1 MIKRE
6 VRKLAWEGEQ
16 EVFTNE
22 QTGDEYRRIVGG
34 LAWPH
39 GEKPGYAVVVAE
51 ALKEDPQP
59 KERPIWV
66 IKEIEDHDILN
77 LLRYCQDLQESFM
90 VQDWYGNTGDKAMMA
105 NLYHLNREAGK
116 RDRFAFKTPPYAN
129 DPNG

>member
-16 EVFTNE
+16 EVFTSE

-34 LAWPH
+34 LAWPY

-51 ALKEDPQP
+51 ALKEDPQL

-66 IKEIEDHDILN
+66 IKEIEDPDILN
-77 LLRYCQDLQESFM
+77 LLRHCRDLQEPFM
-90 VQDWYGNTGDKAMMA
+90 VQDWYGTGIPW
-105 NLYHLNREAGK
+105 
-116 RDRFAFKTPPYAN
+116 TCP
-129 DPNG
+129 